1 MCAQLLQVLNNVCSA
16 ALQAAHS
23 SSSSSSSLT
32 LLPPAPQV
40 PLVLLTEY
48 LKKRLKSDT
57 WGNYL
62 FWITFCMVG
71 QPVSV
76 LTYYHDWVVLH
87 RGA

>member
-1 MCAQLLQVLNNVCSA
+1 
-16 ALQAAHS
+16 
-23 SSSSSSSLT
+23 
-32 LLPPAPQV
+32 V